1 MGGACGEGFEA
12 ALGGADPQ
20 DGGDDGEV
28 RGQDEHSRGDDIGG
42 QQEVQYSLVALSH
55 PACQLHQG
63 WDITEKVIN
72 DIVTTKIQ
80 CERVAG

>member
-28 RGQDEHSRGDDIGG
+28 RGQDE
-42 QQEVQYSLVALSH
+42 LL
-55 PACQLHQG
+55 P
-63 WDITEKVIN
+63 
-72 DIVTTKIQ
+72 
-80 CERVAG
+80 